1 MSRIDKVN
9 QLIKRE
15 ISNII
20 QLEVEDPRLQMV
32 TITQVDVSRDLR
44 QARVRFSVLGDSKN
58 ADATLEG
65 LNNARGYIRKLVG
78 QRIRMRH
85 VPEMDFF
92 YDKSIEYSAQ
102 VEQTLRKIHDENNID
117 H

>member
-1 MSRIDKVN
+1 MSRIYRVN

-15 ISNII
+15 ISKII
-20 QLEVEDPRLQMV
+20 QSKLEDPRLRMV

-44 QARVRFSVLGDSKN
+44 QARVSFSVLGDSKN
-58 ADATLEG
+58 ADTALEG

-78 QRIRMRH
+78 QGVRLRH
-85 VPEMDFF
+85 VPEMDFI
-92 YDKSIEYSAQ
+92 YDKSIEYSARID
-102 VEQTLRKIHDENNID
+102 QTLKEIHDKNNID